1 MRALQFFGKEDIRLN
16 TVEIPVIPPGQ
27 VLVRPAF
34 VGICGTDVHEYARG
48 AMVTPQEA
56 HPLTNRSIPITLGHE
71 ISGVVDRVGQG
82 VNDIKVG
89 DHVAILPIL
98 SDDTCYAC
106 RQGQPNCC
114 DKQGLY
120 GLSGSLFL
128 RTDGGLADY
137 MVVSAG
143 NARKLP
149 PGITLDIAALVEP
162 LSVGW
167 HAVQCCVTS
176 ETTSALVMGA
186 GPIGLCVMQALKA
199 RNISR
204 IIAVD
209 TNLARKDVAILAG
222 AHHFINPLTED
233 VPSFAARTCQ
243 ESSGVHVAF
252 DTAGKQVTL
261 DQCVAAL
268 CVGGTVVNIAI
279 WGGPATILPNAFLLK
294 EKRYLGTVV
303 YTREDFDAVIH
314 AIASGIIDPGFMITS
329 RIPLADVVSRG
340 ILKLL
345 HDPGSDVKILVDL

>member
-1 MRALQFFGKEDIRLN
+1 MRALQFFGKEDVRLR
-16 TVEIPVIPPGQ
+16 TVDIPAISPEQ
-27 VLVRPAF
+27 VRVRPAF

-48 AMVTPQEA
+48 ATLIPQEA
-56 HPLTNRSIPITLGHE
+56 HALTNRSIPITLGHE
-71 ISGVVDRVGQG
+71 ISGVVDGVGQG
-82 VNDIKVG
+82 VKDIQVG
-89 DHVAILPIL
+89 DHVAILPII

-106 RQGQPNCC
+106 RQGHPNCC

-120 GLSGSLFL
+120 GLS
-128 RTDGGLADY
+128 TDGGLADY
-137 MVVSAG
+137 MVVSAS

-199 RNISR
+199 RNIST

-209 TNLARKDVAILAG
+209 TNLARKDVATLAG

-233 VPSFAARTCQ
+233 VPSFAARICQ
-243 ESSGVHVAF
+243 DSSGVHVAF
-252 DTAGKQVTL
+252 DTAGKQATL

-268 CVGGTVVNIAI
+268 CARGTVVNIAI

-294 EKRYLGTVV
+294 EKRYLGTAV
-303 YTREDFDAVIH
+303 YTREDFDAVIQ

-345 HDPGSDVKILVDL
+345 HDPGSDLKILVDLGIL